1 MPHVHAIP
9 PASPDAHRTN
19 TDRALSSAAPD
30 RVVTPEVLNGMSD
43 LVYSLI
49 DYLDA
54 SPTPFHA
61 VAHSVQ
67 RLKAA
72 GFTELREQD
81 PWSLSPGQRYFTTRG
96 GSSLVAFISG
106 LRAPE
111 LSGFLALGGHT
122 DSPNLRIKP
131 APDLRRHGYAQLGV
145 EVYGSA
151 LLSTWLDRD
160 LSIAGRVSV
169 EHEGD
174 IQTQLIDF
182 ARPLI
187 RIPNLAIHLN
197 RQVNSE
203 GLVLNAQTHLAPI
216 LGLESSGHPPLAET
230 LARELGRTGAN
241 IAPAQI
247 LGWDLSLYDTQRAVL
262 SGLNQEFVQSARLD
276 NLAGCFAALQALL
289 GAPDSHPAT
298 RVVVLNDHEEV
309 GSRSAQGASSPLLK
323 LALERITNSYGDGGH
338 EAFARAMARSFFV
351 SVDAAHAVHPNYAER
366 HEPNH
371 APVLGRGPVLKLNAN
386 QAYATDGLTAA
397 RIEQWRRRADL
408 NLQSYVVRSD
418 LPCGSTIG
426 PIVAA
431 QLGLAT
437 VDLGQPLL
445 SMHSIREMA
454 AVDDLSLMARLLTTY
469 LAS

>member
-1 MPHVHAIP
+1 MP
-9 PASPDAHRTN
+9 
-19 TDRALSSAAPD
+19 
-30 RVVTPEVLNGMSD
+30 D
-43 LVYSLI
+43 LVHSLI
-49 DYLDA
+49 DYIDA

-67 RLKAA
+67 RLLAA
-72 GFTELREQD
+72 GFTELREHD

-96 GSSLVAFISG
+96 GSSLVAFICGRS
-106 LRAPE
+106 APA
-111 LSGFLALGGHT
+111 LSGFLALGAHT

-131 APDLRRHGYAQLGV
+131 APDLRRHGYTQLGV

-169 EHEGD
+169 EHAGHIES
-174 IQTQLIDF
+174 QLIDF
-182 ARPLI
+182 GRPLI

-216 LGLESSGHPPLAET
+216 LGLESAGYAPLTET
-230 LARELGRTGAN
+230 LARELSRTGN
-241 IAPAQI
+241 PIAPSQI
-247 LGWDLSLYDTQRAVL
+247 LGWDLSLYDTQRAAL
-262 SGLNQEFVQSARLD
+262 SGLHQEFVQSARLD
-276 NLAGCFAALQALL
+276 NLAGCFVALQALI
-289 GAPDSHPAT
+289 GAQDSHAAT
-298 RVVVLNDHEEV
+298 RVAVLNDHEEV
-309 GSRSAQGASSPLLK
+309 GSRSAQGASSSLLK
-323 LALERITNSYGDGGH
+323 LALERITGSYSHADHPGH
-338 EAFARAMARSFFV
+338 GEYEAFARAMARSFFV

-366 HEPNH
+366 HELNH
-371 APVLGRGPVLKLNAN
+371 TPVLGRGPVLKLNAN
-386 QAYATDGLTAA
+386 QSYATDGLTVA
-397 RIEQWRRRADL
+397 RIEQWRRRADVG
-408 NLQSYVVRSD
+408 LQSYVVRSD

-431 QLGLAT
+431 QLGIAT
-437 VDLGQPLL
+437 ADLGQPLL

-454 AVDDLSLMARLLTTY
+454 SVDDLTLTLRLLASY